1 MNKGI
6 QAEPFDIFW
15 VAFREEDN
23 GTSIIYKTRPALIVN
38 NNTAAKV
45 SPVLTV
51 LPLSTAS
58 NKVGKRFP
66 YHVAINEVKKLEGSV
81 LLTEQITTVPKSCIL
96 GKPIAKIES
105 NELKKLISQTLI
117 RQLGLI
123 V

>member
-23 GTSIIYKTRPALIVN
+23 GTSIEYKTRPALIVTN
-38 NNTAAKV
+38 SIGAKV
-45 SPVLTV
+45 SPVLSV
-51 LPLSTAS
+51 VPVSTAT
-58 NKVGKRFP
+58 GKLGNRFP